1 RESKIVLEDME
12 RQQAALHPAGV
23 LIEDEEPSSLEYSE
37 PVDDDALLDDEES
50 DADLDEA
57 EGEADLAGV
66 GAPGSMAR
74 RRKKV
79 PSAISGKK
87 FRRRELVNIDGLRP
101 SLAGRMEP
109 GE

>member
-1 RESKIVLEDME
+1 MAERESKIVLEDME

-57 EGEADLAGV
+57 EGEADVEADRVKDAEGLSEADALTDGD
-66 GAPGSMAR
+66 AD
-74 RRKKV
+74 
-79 PSAISGKK
+79 
-87 FRRRELVNIDGLRP
+87 ELGDAL
-101 SLAGRMEP
+101 
-109 GE
+109 